1 MPLSLTWT
9 GVGGG
14 QRQARSAQLRAGHG
28 LWHVTQPRADGRVEL
43 CYGRFDAEG
52 RLPGLPLPIGLF
64 DALAEAMLAVEMHE
78 AAMANPNPLP
88 PVASPWRLL
97 GPDGDFVL
105 EPEPGG
111 LALRLE
117 QVEPRL
123 VARLMQA
130 QTTKASRFTAAER
143 PLGIA
148 DPAALDA
155 SILRRIAML
164 RRRRADVPAEQPLTV
179 ADVADWRRLRDPLAP
194 G

>member
-9 GVGGG
+9 GVGGSR
-14 QRQARSAQLRAGHG
+14 RQARPAQLRAAHG

-43 CYGRFDAEG
+43 CYARFDAGG

-78 AAMANPNPLP
+78 AAVANPSLP
-88 PVASPWRLL
+88 PFVASPWRLL

-105 EPEPGG
+105 EPEPEG

-123 VARLMQA
+123 VARLLRSHA
-130 QTTKASRFTAAER
+130 AEASRFTAAER
-143 PLGIA
+143 PPGIA
-148 DPAALDA
+148 DAAALDA

-164 RRRRADVPAEQPLTV
+164 RRRRTDIPAEQPLTV
-179 ADVADWRRLRDPLAP
+179 AEVAGWRGLRDAP
-194 G
+194 APD